1 VAIQISLRASR
12 GRRTNHQ
19 EVRTD
24 REGRFR
30 YVPVEP
36 IDAQATDH
44 KLFVGLASDRRY
56 PVVTPLP
63 RVLPPGE
70 TDVGDVVWEV
80 PPLLVSGVVV
90 DGLGRPVAGAR
101 ISVYSGRT
109 RLHRQWTSIGDSSD
123 EAGRFEVYAD
133 VQASPLSAEAAREGY
148 YPGPRAAF
156 EAPASQ
162 LRVLLHSSSTIEG
175 KLLLDPRVPTELVTV
190 EAVIESEDNAARPA
204 RVSRSDHPEPGTG
217 GFRIDALPPGRARVE
232 VQRTGTSTP
241 LVAFDSVALLEGEPV
256 RDARLD
262 LIDLRGMLFAIRVA
276 AVDEAGAPIGH
287 ARAAALGTVGWWRQE
302 EEVEGLWVLADR
314 LPIDLEIG
322 AGNYI
327 SRRFEAVS
335 SDLRV
340 VLRPQLS
347 VRLVSD
353 EFVFEQRTRITSLV
367 ACLHK
372 EESEHESAPLY
383 CRASES
389 LSPEGEVNLRLE
401 SAGSHWLYVN
411 LLVRHGFDE
420 YVELVIGPST
430 RAASV
435 LGIADVDEEQVFAI
449 ELRAEQ
455 VEAAQRRIEARIEAG
470 GGR

>member
-1 VAIQISLRASR
+1 MSRAGSARSLAPWAALIFLLATVLTVWLAWPRAPREPEGVAPSVAAEAQRLPPPPAGLGPGRWELSATGERVWRAAVAVEPEAESTPGPALERAIVGRLVDGEGRPHAEELLGVAIQISLRASR

-175 KLLLDPRVPTELVTV
+175 RLLLDPRVPTELVTV

-262 LIDLRGMLFAIRVA
+262 LIDLRGMLFAIRVG

-287 ARAAALGTVGWWRQE
+287 ARAAALGTVRW
-302 EEVEGLWVLADR
+302 
-314 LPIDLEIG
+314 
-322 AGNYI
+322 
-327 SRRFEAVS
+327 
-335 SDLRV
+335 
-340 VLRPQLS
+340 
-347 VRLVSD
+347 
-353 EFVFEQRTRITSLV
+353 
-367 ACLHK
+367 K
-372 EESEHESAPLY
+372 
-383 CRASES
+383 
-389 LSPEGEVNLRLE
+389 
-401 SAGSHWLYVN
+401 
-411 LLVRHGFDE
+411 
-420 YVELVIGPST
+420 
-430 RAASV
+430 
-435 LGIADVDEEQVFAI
+435 
-449 ELRAEQ
+449 
-455 VEAAQRRIEARIEAG
+455 
-470 GGR
+470 